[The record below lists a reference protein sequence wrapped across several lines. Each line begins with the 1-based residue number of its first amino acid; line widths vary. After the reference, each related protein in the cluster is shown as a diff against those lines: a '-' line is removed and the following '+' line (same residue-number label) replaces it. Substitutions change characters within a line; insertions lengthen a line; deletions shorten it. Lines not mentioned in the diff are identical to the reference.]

1 MEFTKEKAEEIIK
14 RWELDAKTIKV
25 WRTRGSIPDK
35 YADPNYTP
43 REKLNPK
50 QKKDYERLMSAI
62 STEKLYKVH
71 ICKQE
76 GISYSKYMSA
86 IRKDNKKVDLT
97 LSETIAIKRNVNEF
111 RIKIKNLIE
120 PLINKT
126 RFFEADKK
134 KLDALLLDERFNTR
148 SLLGEGQCY
157 DRFIARNSPTQG
169 TEIFE
174 DWEATQMLDRLSVFL
189 LETAN

>member
-1 MEFTKEKAEEIIK
+1 MF
-14 RWELDAKTIKV
+14 
-25 WRTRGSIPDK
+25 
-35 YADPNYTP
+35 
-43 REKLNPK
+43 
-50 QKKDYERLMSAI
+50 
-62 STEKLYKVH
+62 
-71 ICKQE
+71 KQE
-76 GISYSKYMSA
+76 GITYTKYGSA
-86 IRKDNKKVDLT
+86 IRKDKKKVDLT
-97 LSETIAIKRNVNEF
+97 VPETIAIKRNLNEL

-157 DRFIARNSPTQG
+157 DRFVARNSDSQS

-174 DWEATQMLDRLSVFL
+174 DWEATQMLDRLSIFL